1 MFHQDGNYFGNIR
14 AGIRISANRPIFA
27 FPAVKATEC
36 DQGVRDDLW
45 ELKKMVLDSKVSGNH
60 ERELFD
66 KLCERY
72 VECNGNYKYNGES
85 LRDGSFLITHCPVVW
100 TATDRYDF
108 IRKLGEYRDQNKC
121 FYDQLTSDTS
131 KKAIPIDFWTRIE
144 TAEQSTLAFK
154 LQPLYYYDN
163 RNTMSY
169 SSTESIRQL
178 HRCGYE
184 HKLKKRSKKNVQNFE
199 EDSDDDVVQEIPS
212 TATSNTLPS
221 SKSAVGNKGRD
232 VAQPSNFKKLSVVS
246 SNSVASMLMKTPE
259 QVVEDR
265 HRKGASQITLEN
277 RLRNSEE
284 KERAH
289 MQIANFF
296 YECGI
301 PFNAAN
307 SRSYEVMV
315 ESIGQYGPGLKLPI
329 YHELRVPL
337 LKNAKDETEKL
348 KEKHEKAWNKY
359 GCTLMSDGWTDKRG
373 RSLINFLAN
382 KALSF
387 WVRLMLQEN
396 HMMHKCHKCWQT
408 CLKAR

>member
-1 MFHQDGNYFGNIR
+1 MGMFHQDGNYFGNIR

-184 HKLKKRSKKNVQNFE
+184 HKLHGYPLWLDMEKIFYSVFPEAPASLYAMMINRLYSK
-199 EDSDDDVVQEIPS
+199 
-212 TATSNTLPS
+212 SNTWMP
-221 SKSAVGNKGRD
+221 
-232 VAQPSNFKKLSVVS
+232 
-246 SNSVASMLMKTPE
+246 
-259 QVVEDR
+259 
-265 HRKGASQITLEN
+265 
-277 RLRNSEE
+277 
-284 KERAH
+284 
-289 MQIANFF
+289 
-296 YECGI
+296 
-301 PFNAAN
+301 
-307 SRSYEVMV
+307 
-315 ESIGQYGPGLKLPI
+315 PI
-329 YHELRVPL
+329 
-337 LKNAKDETEKL
+337 
-348 KEKHEKAWNKY
+348 
-359 GCTLMSDGWTDKRG
+359 
-373 RSLINFLAN
+373 INFL
-382 KALSF
+382 
-387 WVRLMLQEN
+387 Q
-396 HMMHKCHKCWQT
+396 HGPHKFN
-408 CLKAR
+408 L